1 MKKKIYCKQKQS
13 YMQKKDSVLMM
24 VIKSIIR
31 SEIIV
36 ITGKYRRAAH
46 DICNLRYKT
55 PKKNSCN
62 ISHRFYI
69 RLSFK
74 IKTLAK

>member
-1 MKKKIYCKQKQS
+1 
-13 YMQKKDSVLMM
+13 MM

-31 SEIIV
+31 SEIIA
-36 ITGKYRRAAH
+36 ITGKYRGAAH

-55 PKKNSCN
+55 PKINSCN

-74 IKTLAK
+74 IKKLAK

>member
-1 MKKKIYCKQKQS
+1 
-13 YMQKKDSVLMM
+13 MM

-36 ITGKYRRAAH
+36 ITGKYRGAAH

-55 PKKNSCN
+55 PKELPVVFH
-62 ISHRFYI
+62 ISSTYDYYFI
-69 RLSFK
+69 
-74 IKTLAK
+74 INELAKVNLTA